1 MPSDSIDASC
11 NLTDQ
16 INEFFGPDGKLSL
29 ANGYEYRQE
38 QQEMACII
46 AKSLENSKDLI
57 IEAGTGVG
65 KTLAYLAPGVLH
77 ALDKNKKLV
86 VSTKTINLQEQIID
100 KDLPFLQSLLEFGFT
115 SVLLKGRTNYLC
127 PRRLQLALNNSR
139 DLFEL
144 DEFDQLESIEDW
156 AIDTQDGTL
165 SDLNFTPSANLWSQ
179 VCSESRLCN
188 PRTCG
193 KNSNCFYQKARN
205 DAMSADVVVVNH
217 TLLFNLMDSLD
228 ESMGCS
234 DGFLFSDDFLIID
247 EAHELEDVA
256 ANQLGIKV
264 SQSGLI
270 FDLNRLYDST
280 KKRGLLQIVRANEA
294 IDGVINLQNKIE
306 TFFNLVNSICDFGEW
321 GREFRVKAS
330 GFFPSDVSADFRFL
344 EEKII
349 SILDDVNNKSI
360 RSELL
365 ELVSRLSVSRDSISQ
380 FIDQSLTQ
388 HVFWVEKT
396 VGRYENFILRS
407 APVDV
412 SEDLGSR
419 FFDLSNSCILTSA
432 TLSIGENNEPL
443 GYVKKRIGAE
453 KIHTEKIGSPFDYK
467 KQMKIYLAKDI
478 SDPRSN
484 QYEDELG
491 DWITAFVKKS
501 NGNAFVLFT
510 SYKLMNSVF
519 NKISGALEEFG
530 FNLFIQGKN
539 VPRSKL
545 LRMFKQDSKG
555 VLFGTDS
562 FWTGVDVPG
571 EALSNVIVTRIPFA
585 VPSHPLIES
594 RLEQIEKVGG
604 NPFLEYSVPEA
615 VLKLRQGV
623 GRLIRSA
630 SDKGF
635 VVILD
640 NRILRMKYGKAFIRA
655 LPPAPVEVVN
665 YEALTQID

>member
-1 MPSDSIDASC
+1 M
-11 NLTDQ
+11 
-16 INEFFGPDGKLSL
+16 
-29 ANGYEYRQE
+29 
-38 QQEMACII
+38 
-46 AKSLENSKDLI
+46 
-57 IEAGTGVG
+57 
-65 KTLAYLAPGVLH
+65 
-77 ALDKNKKLV
+77 
-86 VSTKTINLQEQIID
+86 
-100 KDLPFLQSLLEFGFT
+100 
-115 SVLLKGRTNYLC
+115 
-127 PRRLQLALNNSR
+127 
-139 DLFEL
+139 
-144 DEFDQLESIEDW
+144 
-156 AIDTQDGTL
+156 
-165 SDLNFTPSANLWSQ
+165 
-179 VCSESRLCN
+179 
-188 PRTCG
+188 
-193 KNSNCFYQKARN
+193 
-205 DAMSADVVVVNH
+205 
-217 TLLFNLMDSLD
+217 
-228 ESMGCS
+228 
-234 DGFLFSDDFLIID
+234 
-247 EAHELEDVA
+247 
-256 ANQLGIKV
+256 
-264 SQSGLI
+264 
-270 FDLNRLYDST
+270 
-280 KKRGLLQIVRANEA
+280 
-294 IDGVINLQNKIE
+294 
-306 TFFNLVNSICDFGEW
+306 
-321 GREFRVKAS
+321 
-330 GFFPSDVSADFRFL
+330 
-344 EEKII
+344 
-349 SILDDVNNKSI
+349 DDVNNNSI
-360 RSELL
+360 RTELL
-365 ELVSRLSVSRDSISQ
+365 ELVNRLSVARDSISQ

-396 VGRYENFILRS
+396 SGRYENFILRS

-412 SEDLGSR
+412 SEDLSSR

-467 KQMKIYLAKDI
+467 NQMKIYLAKDI

-484 QYEDELG
+484 QYEDELC
-491 DWITAFVKKS
+491 DWITAFVRKS

-519 NKISGALEEFG
+519 HKISGALEESG